1 MNFSKAHGRTIASP
15 VCYEFSCRPTADLF
29 SAINSH
35 FINRVYEI
43 VRRLGKEPTFWIE
56 AWLGTNLPK
65 GAIVQNWYTGDF
77 TYKIAASGHRVIH
90 SPEGNYS
97 DGWYLDGLNQG
108 WESMYLVDPG
118 RNISEELL
126 PQVLGGEGCMWGETV
141 DSSNVELT
149 VWPRTAAIAER
160 LWSPGSVNSTDA
172 AKWRMEN
179 FRCLLLERGI
189 ASDVVGEVGRQGLQ
203 GPGSCTQGE
212 PYILDRAPCIASGR
226 CQDDHGRWWDLEPL
240 VGIHRVGEPATGVT
254 YTFALWQNIDPV
266 PVICDRT
273 HSKPVRPHVHTP
285 LWLLAPH
292 GRYFLWSGLGS
303 KLSARHERR
312 ASAVGERHQPQRRR
326 ALGSVPRRDLPA
338 ARPRHGRSTDLRTD
352 LLPAVP
358 RPAAGLPV
366 PLRRPQLGSA
376 AAVQSWE
383 RERCGGAGHG
393 QWQQLHN

>member
-1 MNFSKAHGRTIASP
+1 MIRLPAA
-15 VCYEFSCRPTADLF
+15 A
-29 SAINSH
+29 A
-35 FINRVYEI
+35 VYDI
-43 VRRLGKEPTFWIE
+43 Y
-56 AWLGTNLPK
+56 A
-65 GAIVQNWYTGDF
+65 VQF
-77 TYKIAASGHRVIH
+77 K
-90 SPEGNYS
+90 
-97 DGWYLDGLNQG
+97 G
-108 WESMYLVDPG
+108 WESMCLVDPG

-226 CQDDHGRWWDLEPL
+226 CQDDRGRWWDLEPL

-358 RPAAGLPV
+358 RPAAAGLPV